1 MERLE
6 GKGPAT
12 ADAIPGLSLEKDVVV
27 TREDVTVTATGGGP
41 KSTVREVTVPLSEHE
56 QRVLEQMEQALYAED
71 PRFATSLVGKSE
83 ARARRRRAALGLVI
97 AIAGL
102 AMVVLAV
109 TMHQIWIGGLGFAAM
124 VFGGVWAMTSP
135 RHKGATLGTVDA
147 EGNVTLHA
155 KSTDASRK
163 QASGKGPKSGLM
175 DRFEERWDKRR
186 EEGPF

>member
-1 MERLE
+1 M
-6 GKGPAT
+6 
-12 ADAIPGLSLEKDVVV
+12 
-27 TREDVTVTATGGGP
+27 
-41 KSTVREVTVPLSEHE
+41 PLSEHE

-83 ARARRRRAALGLVI
+83 ARARRRRAALGLLV

-102 AMVVLAV
+102 GLVVLAV
-109 TMHQIWIGGLGFAAM
+109 MTAQIWIGGLGFAAM
-124 VFGGVWAMTSP
+124 VFGGVWAMTTP
-135 RHKGATLGTVDA
+135 RSKGATLGTVDA

-155 KSTDASRK
+155 KSGNSGK
-163 QASGKGPKSGLM
+163 QATGKSPKSGLM